1 MALKLTDLQ
10 FQMHTS
16 FITINLLVI
25 FKHNKMLKRK
35 LDKLKLLVKLLLMP
49 GEMDLLQ
56 VQLLLLKCK
65 DKVYQI
71 AILNIMVSFQL
82 ISKLPTLLLR
92 QQDKLPLMLKKRL
105 THGEQDSLLPQQLLL
120 NKNTQFSHISVLG
133 IKKLQLGL
141 INKLTSV
148 TKLLIKVTLLQIIL
162 LNQQQM
168 LTSLVV
174 LPLCKNQEYQIHIL
188 KSMESFLLISK
199 LLTTLLKLKDK
210 LMLMLKRKLTNGET
224 DSLHLQLPLLNKNTQ
239 FSHIL
244 LPMIK
249 KLTPGLINKP
259 MSVTKLPIKVTP
271 LQIILLNHILMLN
284 LRVQDLWSKDLN

>member
-1 MALKLTDLQ
+1 
-10 FQMHTS
+10 
-16 FITINLLVI
+16 
-25 FKHNKMLKRK
+25 MLKRK
-35 LDKLKLLVKLLLMP
+35 LDKLKLLVKLLLIP

-65 DKVYQI
+65 DKVSQI
-71 AILNIMVSFQL
+71 AILNIMVSFQP

-120 NKNTQFSHISVLG
+120 NKDTQFSLILFPM
-133 IKKLQLGL
+133 IKKLTPGL
-141 INKLTSV
+141 INKLTLV
-148 TKLLIKVTLLQIIL
+148 TKLPIKVTLLQIIL
-162 LNQQQM
+162 LNQPQM
-168 LTSLVV
+168 LISLVV
-174 LPLCKNQEYQIHIL
+174 LPLCKNQEYQIPIL
-188 KSMESFLLISK
+188 KSMESFLLILN

-224 DSLHLQLPLLNKNTQ
+224 DSLHLQLPLLNKDTQ
-239 FSHIL
+239 SSLIL

-249 KLTPGLINKP
+249 KKTPGLINKP

-271 LQIILLNHILMLN
+271 PQIILLSHTLMLS
-284 LRVQDLWSKDLN
+284 LRVQDL